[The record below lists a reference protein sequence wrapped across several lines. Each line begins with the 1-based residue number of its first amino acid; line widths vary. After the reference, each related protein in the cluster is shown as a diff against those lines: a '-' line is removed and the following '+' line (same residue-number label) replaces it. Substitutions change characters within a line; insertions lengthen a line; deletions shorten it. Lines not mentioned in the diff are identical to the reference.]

1 MEQKST
7 YKLHYAEP
15 YWSIMWIVTAGWL
28 ATVFILLLIVDAA
41 VDAREEVD
49 AYKAAMIK
57 AEENY
62 RAERARDICA
72 EIEDAMRREGRKRL
86 AELEGER

>member
-15 YWSIMWIVTAGWL
+15 YWSIMLIVIAGWFAML
-28 ATVFILLLIVDAA
+28 FMFLFVVDAA
-41 VDAREEVD
+41 VDAREEVGT
-49 AYKAAMIK
+49 YKAAMIK

-62 RAERARDICA
+62 QAALDADVELKNCRDGMATVMFMANGEAE
-72 EIEDAMRREGRKRL
+72 
-86 AELEGER
+86 